1 MIVPLSSELF
11 PPHQQPATNNQQ
23 PSSSLLK
30 LTLILLSALVISV
43 CLLQMRQQRI
53 ELGYQ
58 NQRLHRLIQSRQ
70 AELWNQQVQV
80 AVFTS
85 PNAIRSTVGLAEPRM
100 SSMQNDQ

>member
-1 MIVPLSSELF
+1 M
-11 PPHQQPATNNQQ
+11 
-23 PSSSLLK
+23 LK
-30 LTLILLSALVISV
+30 LTLILLSALVISI

-85 PNAIRSTVGLAEPRM
+85 PNAIRSTVELAEPRT
-100 SSMQNDQ
+100 SSTTSNP